1 MLTISFAH
9 LVEFTARAIEKKP
22 LARIEGSWVI
32 IPSRITLSFYQS
44 KLSWVFIID
53 IMIHGS
59 HSKREIV
66 DALSKK
72 RVATVYGSFWLPNYF
87 KYLIVFL
94 VRIHRITQW
103 ARISMQL
110 RPSNIY
116 SHVWEVSSVYDGSSS
131 IKAFIY
137 LFIDI

>member
-1 MLTISFAH
+1 MFTISFAH
-9 LVEFTARAIEKKP
+9 FVELTARAIEKKP

-32 IPSRITLSFYQS
+32 ILSRITLSFYQS
-44 KLSWVFIID
+44 KLSWVFIIY

-59 HSKREIV
+59 HNKREIV

-116 SHVWEVSSVYDGSSS
+116 SHVWEVTSVYDGSSS